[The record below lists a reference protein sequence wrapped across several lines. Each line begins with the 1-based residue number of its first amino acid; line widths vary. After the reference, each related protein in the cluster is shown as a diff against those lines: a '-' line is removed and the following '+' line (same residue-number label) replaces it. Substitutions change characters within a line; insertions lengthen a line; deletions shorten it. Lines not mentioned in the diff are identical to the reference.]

1 MSFFLAFITGTSVLA
16 LRFVDSEEWIFAFLV
31 QNRHFSTH
39 FMLNYL
45 QMSFFFCNFAAESSK
60 GEDFMSVQK
69 HSLAKKQLLSKQ
81 LYDSGYLWSYKA
93 IGDDAVLTDEELIL
107 NGLSHLEF
115 EDMSMLFEAFPYRQ
129 IKQVWQQRMLPYPD
143 YYGVLNLLLAAL
155 FFHIKSP
162 KKYTAKYV
170 A

>member
-1 MSFFLAFITGTSVLA
+1 
-16 LRFVDSEEWIFAFLV
+16 
-31 QNRHFSTH
+31 
-39 FMLNYL
+39 
-45 QMSFFFCNFAAESSK
+45 
-60 GEDFMSVQK
+60 MSVQQ

-93 IGDDAVLTDEELIL
+93 VGNNALLPDEELIL

-115 EDMSMLFEAFPYRQ
+115 EDMPMLFKAFPYRQ

-143 YYGVLNLLLAAL
+143 YYGVLNLLLAVL
-155 FFHIKSP
+155 FFHIKSA
-162 KKYTAKYV
+162 KKYTSKYV